1 MSYVIAGLF
10 AGNTEFNHH
19 LYILNIVLIFILL
32 RNNYP
37 AMFDTATDQ
46 VNVKRWFVYLI
57 AIIIVLAILSFI
69 VINIDGE
76 LGGSHDR
83 FPMD

>member
-1 MSYVIAGLF
+1 ML
-10 AGNTEFNHH
+10 
-19 LYILNIVLIFILL
+19 
-32 RNNYP
+32 
-37 AMFDTATDQ
+37 DTLTDQ

-69 VINIDGE
+69 AINIHGE